1 MKIVIRLISLVFIF
15 LFIAENLLSQ
25 MDREQGIGTPK
36 KSQSFEVTLKGEV
49 RDKTTN
55 QLIPNADV
63 TVREATQMKLINKTK
78 TNAQGAYEILIPKGV
93 ALHLRAQSPG
103 TFYDARELTVS
114 TDETAAEVFQN
125 FELPSELQLRLN
137 FPTNEFDNPYQYVL
151 DENGEQT
158 NESWQSAID
167 MVAEDIIKYKDFISK
182 VTITGHTDED
192 GNDKANMVLGENRA
206 KFLRDE
212 LVKRNVPS
220 SMIIVRS
227 AGESELLPKRE
238 NEDANMWKKRCR
250 RVVMTKEMKK

>member
-1 MKIVIRLISLVFIF
+1 MKNIMKLISLVFLL
-15 LFIAENLLSQ
+15 LFIAGNLYSQ
-25 MDREQGIGTPK
+25 MDREQVIGTPK

-49 RDKTTN
+49 RDKTTK

-63 TVREATQMKLINKTK
+63 TVREATQMKVINKTK
-78 TNAQGAYEILIPKGV
+78 TNPQGAYEIIIPKGV
-93 ALHLRAQSPG
+93 NLHLRAQSPG
-103 TFYDARELTVS
+103 TFYDAHELTVS
-114 TDETAAEVFQN
+114 TDETKTEVYQN

-158 NESWQSAID
+158 NETWQSAID

-192 GNDKANMVLGENRA
+192 GSDKANMLLGENRA

-212 LVKRNVPS
+212 LVKRQVPS
-220 SMIIVRS
+220 SMIVVRS
-227 AGESELLPKRE
+227 AGESELLSKRE
-238 NEDANMWKKRCR
+238 NEDINMWKKRCR